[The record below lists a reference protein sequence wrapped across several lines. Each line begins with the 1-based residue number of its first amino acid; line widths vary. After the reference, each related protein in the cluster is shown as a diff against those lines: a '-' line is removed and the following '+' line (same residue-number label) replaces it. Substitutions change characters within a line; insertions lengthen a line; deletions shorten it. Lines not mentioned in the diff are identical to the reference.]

1 MQTNI
6 VGHRGLSGDYPE
18 NTKAS
23 ILAAIESGLKWIEID
38 IQPTKDGQLVVIH
51 DHTIDRCSNGSGRVD
66 SFTLAELQQFD
77 FGAWYHD
84 DFVGEPILTFS
95 ELLNLAKYY
104 DLSLNIEVK
113 LDTDCAVSVVRT
125 MQKQLEI
132 ANIDKHKLLLSSF
145 SAAVI
150 RQLALQCPE
159 YRLGVIGNKL
169 TEQYLQ
175 LLREFKVFSCHLNY
189 QYITADDIETLKREG
204 YQIWCFTVNQVG
216 QFPLLG
222 EVDAIFS
229 DFPLKFM
236 K

>member
-6 VGHRGLSGDYPE
+6 VGHRGLSGHYPE

-84 DFVGEPILTFS
+84 DFAGEPILTFS
-95 ELLNLAKYY
+95 ELLDLAKYY

-113 LDTDCAVSVVRT
+113 LDTDCAISVVNT
-125 MQKQLEI
+125 MQQQLELV
-132 ANIDKHKLLLSSF
+132 NIDKGKLLLSSF
-145 SAAVI
+145 SDAVI
-150 RQLALQCPE
+150 RQLSLQCPD
-159 YRLGVIGNKL
+159 YCLGVIGNKL
-169 TEQYLQ
+169 TEQQLQ
-175 LLREFKVFSCHLNY
+175 LLQETNAFSCHLNY
-189 QYITADDIETLKREG
+189 KYITAEDIETLKYQG
-204 YQIWCFTVNQVG
+204 YQVWCFTVNQPE
-216 QFPLLG
+216 QFPLLD

-229 DFPLKFM
+229 DFPLKFI